1 MFISGHGKGR
11 PKGDEAVE
19 AAGKRVGGG
28 RFSAGASN
36 QISLMKWV
44 RL

>member
-19 AAGKRVGGG
+19 AAGKKVGGG
-28 RFSAGASN
+28 RFSAVAYN
-36 QISLMKWV
+36 Q
-44 RL
+44 